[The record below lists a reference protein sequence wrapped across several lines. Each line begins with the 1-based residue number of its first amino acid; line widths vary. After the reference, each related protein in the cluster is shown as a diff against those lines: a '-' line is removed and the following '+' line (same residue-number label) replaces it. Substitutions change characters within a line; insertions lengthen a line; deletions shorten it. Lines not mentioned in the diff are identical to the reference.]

1 MRTPTIIAFTLVMK
15 SMLLL
20 TVSLLMLFIS
30 TDSIMA
36 QEVQCTANTC
46 APIKN
51 TVKAT
56 ANVVQASV
64 ATTANIVSNT
74 VQATKKMIYH
84 TVSVPANV
92 TYKIRHRKIAP
103 VRNFLHRI
111 RCR

>member
-1 MRTPTIIAFTLVMK
+1 MRKPTIIALA
-15 SMLLL
+15 
-20 TVSLLMLFIS
+20 VSLLMLLIS

-46 APIKN
+46 TPIKN
-51 TVKAT
+51 TVKAA

-74 VQATKKMIYH
+74 VQATKKVIYH

-92 TYKIRHRKIAP
+92 TYKVRHRKIAP